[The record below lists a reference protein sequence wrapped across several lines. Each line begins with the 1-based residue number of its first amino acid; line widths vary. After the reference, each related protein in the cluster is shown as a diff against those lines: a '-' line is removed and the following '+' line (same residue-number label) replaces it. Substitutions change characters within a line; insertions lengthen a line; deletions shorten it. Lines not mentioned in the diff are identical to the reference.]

1 MGWSVSTTI
10 NINKVDREV
19 LEFMFM
25 RRVGAGFVLAG
36 IAVGSVLGGTTIAQA
51 KVPAGTTIAQAKVPA
66 GTYALKN
73 GYYNETPASTGLRE
87 TCDYYT
93 AEANKYLANGQS
105 QSAAQF
111 VAEVNQAKGCT
122 IVYHSYSFAQTA
134 Y

>member
-1 MGWSVSTTI
+1 M
-10 NINKVDREV
+10 
-19 LEFMFM
+19 
-25 RRVGAGFVLAG
+25 AG
-36 IAVGSVLGGTTIAQA
+36 IAVGSVLGATAVAQA
-51 KVPAGTTIAQAKVPA
+51 KVPV
-66 GTYALKN
+66 GTYAMKS
-73 GYYNETPASTGLRE
+73 GYYNETPSSTGLRE

-122 IVYHSYSFAQTA
+122 IVYHSYSFAQAA

>member
-1 MGWSVSTTI
+1 
-10 NINKVDREV
+10 
-19 LEFMFM
+19 MFM
-25 RRVGAGFVLAG
+25 RQVGAGVFMAG
-36 IAVGSVLGGTTIAQA
+36 IALGSVLGATT
-51 KVPAGTTIAQAKVPA
+51 VAQAKVPA

-93 AEANKYLANGQS
+93 AEANKYLTNGQT
-105 QSAAQF
+105 QSATQF